1 MTTITCNPVTTVRT
15 PDCPDWCAGRHGAPA
30 YITEAET
37 PRCWHASAACPPWC
51 LGHPAHIPP
60 AEHDH
65 SSRAVATVSLSLP
78 PKDTA
83 QESPGV
89 IDVSIWQYANDPED
103 PAEAVAPEPGP
114 VVALWHSHDGEWLP
128 DLTPDEAV
136 ALGAALIRA
145 ALMART
151 GTPEPCPP
159 WCSGDHEMAE
169 GPAVS
174 MYGGQVRLAIPVAGH
189 VLVHDV
195 TPDGTRDYLRLRRE
209 IARLDGELGELT
221 DGVASAMTAGLD
233 AADADEA
240 YEHAADALTEAL
252 DQGTWEGEAG
262 KLAARPF

>member
-1 MTTITCNPVTTVRT
+1 MTATACDPVTTVRI
-15 PDCPDWCAGRHGAPA
+15 PDCPGWCAGRHGAPPH
-30 YITEAET
+30 IAESGT
-37 PRCWHASAACPPWC
+37 PPCWHAGAACPPWC

-65 SSRAVATVSLSLP
+65 SSRAVATVNLSLP

-89 IDVSIWQYANDPED
+89 IDVSVWQYANDPED
-103 PAEAVAPEPGP
+103 PAEATAPQPAP
-114 VVALWHSHDGEWLP
+114 VVAIWYGDDGGWLP
-128 DLTPDEAV
+128 DLTPAEAV
-136 ALGAALIRA
+136 KLSAALIRA

-159 WCSGDHEMAE
+159 WCSGDHEMAD

-174 MYGGQVRLAIPVAGH
+174 MYGDRVRLTIPSAGH

-209 IARLDGELGELT
+209 IARLDGELGDLT
-221 DGVASAMTAGLD
+221 DQIASSMTAGLD
-233 AADADEA
+233 AAEADEV

-252 DQGTWEGEAG
+252 G
-262 KLAARPF
+262 